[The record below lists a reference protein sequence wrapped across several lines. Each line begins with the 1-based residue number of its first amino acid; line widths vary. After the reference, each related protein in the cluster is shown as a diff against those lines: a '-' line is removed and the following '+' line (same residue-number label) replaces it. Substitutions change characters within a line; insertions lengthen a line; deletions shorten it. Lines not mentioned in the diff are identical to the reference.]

1 MEPKKNEQNEPEYAF
16 VKERIIVE
24 RPAKKAGF
32 FKRFLITLFLGIIFG
47 GVSAVVF
54 VVALPYIQEYFHHPE
69 QPVNSGGGNNGEDRV
84 SIPLDDD
91 MTDESSTKDTDS
103 TAGTEHS
110 SSTQATET
118 EVITSTEETSST
130 GNQGLTEEMVGKL
143 IDEALSEQQITITDY
158 KILYEALGTV
168 VNKVN
173 RSIVTVTAS
182 STVIDILEHS
192 YDVIDTVSGVIYSIT
207 ENDVCIMTNYAKV
220 KDADSIK
227 VSFLGGYECDAKIQM
242 ADDSS
247 DIAVIRIEKSELDN
261 STLTRIQAVALGNS
275 YAVKTGDPVIAVG
288 DPMGYMYTMS
298 YGIVTATT
306 YNFLKSLDAHY
317 RVINTNVV
325 KSSAGNGFLINL
337 DGELV
342 GILFDEDGEINSL
355 MTADICAAVTI
366 SDLKRRL
373 ERISNNEQIPYFGI
387 MGEDIVNG
395 GISPQGIYVL
405 QTDIDSPAYNAGILN
420 GDIIVG
426 MADMDNMSMKSLRN
440 FLETS
445 AIGDIVD
452 ITVMRKGKD
461 EYKEMTFEVVLGEN

>member
-24 RPAKKAGF
+24 RPAKRAGF
-32 FKRFLITLFLGIIFG
+32 FKRFFAALFFGIIFG
-47 GVSAVVF
+47 GVSAVAF
-54 VVALPYIQEYFHHPE
+54 VVALPYLQDYFHHPE
-69 QPVNSGGGNNGEDRV
+69 QPANSSGNGEDRV

-91 MTDESSTKDTDS
+91 ITGESSTDDMGS
-103 TAGTEHS
+103 TTGTEP
-110 SSTQATET
+110 STSEQPTET
-118 EVITSTEETSST
+118 ESVTSTEETSS
-130 GNQGLTEEMVGKL
+130 GEQKVLTEEMVEKL
-143 IDEALSEQQITITDY
+143 IDEAFAKQQVTVDDY
-158 KILYEALGTV
+158 KVLYEALGNV
-168 VNKVN
+168 VNRVN
-173 RSIVTVTAS
+173 RSIVTITAS

-192 YDVIDTVSGVIYSIT
+192 YEVSDTVSGVIYSIT
-207 ENDVCIMTNYAKV
+207 ENDVFIMTNYSKI
-220 KDADSIK
+220 KGADSLK
-227 VSFLGGYECDAKIQM
+227 VSFFGGCECDAVILN

-247 DIAVIRIEKSELDN
+247 NIAVMRTEKSKLDN
-261 STLTRIQAVALGNS
+261 STLSRIQAVILGNS
-275 YAVKTGDPVIAVG
+275 YAVKTGEPVIAVG

-325 KSSAGNGFLINL
+325 KSSTGNGFLINL

-342 GILFDEDGEINSL
+342 GILFDEDGETGSEI
-355 MTADICAAVTI
+355 TADICAAVTI

-373 ERISNNEQIPYFGI
+373 ERISNNEHIPYFGI
-387 MGEDIVNG
+387 MGEDVVSD
-395 GISPQGIYVL
+395 GISPQGIYIL
-405 QTDIDSPAYNAGILN
+405 QTEIDSPAYNAGILN

-445 AIGDIVD
+445 ITGDTVTV
-452 ITVMRKGKD
+452 TVMRKGKD

>member
-32 FKRFLITLFLGIIFG
+32 FKRFFITLFLGIIFG

-69 QPVNSGGGNNGEDRV
+69 QPVNSGNDGEDRV

-91 MTDESSTKDTDS
+91 MSNESQADATGSTTS
-103 TAGTEHS
+103 TEP
-110 SSTQATET
+110 STSEQPTAS
-118 EVITSTEETSST
+118 EVTTSTEETSST
-130 GNQGLTEEMVGKL
+130 ENQVLIEEMVGKL
-143 IDEALSEQQITITDY
+143 IDEALARQQITIADY
-158 KILYEALGTV
+158 KILYGALGDV

-192 YDVIDTVSGVIYSIT
+192 YEVTDVVSGVIYSIT

-220 KDADSIK
+220 KDAESIK
-227 VSFLGGYECDAKIQM
+227 VSFLGGYACDAEIQR

-261 STLTRIQAVALGNS
+261 STLARIQAVALGNS
-275 YAVKTGDPVIAVG
+275 YAVKTGDPIIAVG

-342 GILFDEDGEINSL
+342 GILFDEDGETNSL
-355 MTADICAAVTI
+355 LTADICAAVTI

-373 ERISNNEQIPYFGI
+373 ERISNDEQIPYFGI
-387 MGEDIVNG
+387 MGEDIVSDG
-395 GISPQGIYVL
+395 VSPQGIYIL
-405 QTDIDSPAYNAGILN
+405 QTEIDSPAYNAGILN

-426 MADMDNMSMKSLRN
+426 MSDMDNMSMKSLRN

-452 ITVMRKGKD
+452 VTVMRKGKD